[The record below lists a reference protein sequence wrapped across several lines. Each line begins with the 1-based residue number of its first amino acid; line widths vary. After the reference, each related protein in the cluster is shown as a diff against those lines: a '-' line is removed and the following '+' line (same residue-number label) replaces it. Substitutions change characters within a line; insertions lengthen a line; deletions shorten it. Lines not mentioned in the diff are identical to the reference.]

1 MLYWHGPTNSTDLT
15 VNATVD
21 FGGQSVTGTNVGG
34 LANEN
39 CWGFQ
44 NSQAYKADVSHLVT
58 GNGSYALGNFTK
70 PNADVNG
77 AQLLVF
83 FNDGNPTNNRDV
95 IVFSGNDSNQ
105 YFAGPPLDPAGWDG
119 TFSIPN
125 YANGTAWMHMVV
137 SDGQDTGSDGDLSVG
152 SWTTAGVQFNGATVP
167 LGNGNDLRGS
177 LWDYVRYDV
186 TSVLAPGANTLPYSL
201 TNSFNDCISLI
212 ATAFDVPAGAVAPL
226 PTLTLGNPGTLP
238 ANTAPSYSGTVQNPG
253 AIGTVDLV
261 VTGPSGYNEAIQTAV
276 LPGNTY
282 VTPGAALPPGTY
294 TVTATLTGTAATQT
308 QTFVVQAAP
317 VLTPALT
324 LDNPGTLPASTAP
337 NYQGTVQNP
346 GGATTVDL
354 LVTGP
359 SGYSETLQ
367 ANITAGNSYS
377 IAGAALPPGTYSLTA
392 TITGT
397 SATQTVAFVV
407 QGVAVSTVN
416 PVPTL
421 GEAAF
426 FLLSAAIAALG
437 LRRKRN

>member
-1 MLYWHGPTNSTDLT
+1 M
-15 VNATVD
+15 
-21 FGGQSVTGTNVGG
+21 
-34 LANEN
+34 
-39 CWGFQ
+39 
-44 NSQAYKADVSHLVT
+44 
-58 GNGSYALGNFTK
+58 
-70 PNADVNG
+70 
-77 AQLLVF
+77 
-83 FNDGNPTNNRDV
+83 
-95 IVFSGNDSNQ
+95 
-105 YFAGPPLDPAGWDG
+105 
-119 TFSIPN
+119 
-125 YANGTAWMHMVV
+125 
-137 SDGQDTGSDGDLSVG
+137 
-152 SWTTAGVQFNGATVP
+152 
-167 LGNGNDLRGS
+167 
-177 LWDYVRYDV
+177 
-186 TSVLAPGANTLPYSL
+186 
-201 TNSFNDCISLI
+201 
-212 ATAFDVPAGAVAPL
+212 
-226 PTLTLGNPGTLP
+226 
-238 ANTAPSYSGTVQNPG
+238 
-253 AIGTVDLV
+253 
-261 VTGPSGYNEAIQTAV
+261 TGPSGYSEAIQTAV

-324 LDNPGTLPASTAP
+324 LDNPGTLPANTAP

-377 IAGAALPPGTYSLTA
+377 ITGAALPPGTYSLTA

-407 QGVAVSTVN
+407 QGVTVSTVN